1 MADGTHTR
9 DQDPDRDAV
18 TDPEHWLWTCP
29 NCGTRLERRHC
40 KTRCTRCGFFTDCSD
55 TGV

>member
-1 MADGTHTR
+1 MTPPR
-9 DQDPDRDAV
+9 DPRPPAAAAAP
-18 TDPEHWLWTCP
+18 DPEIYLWTCP
-29 NCGTRLERRHC
+29 NCGARLQPRQC